1 MQRNLHALSPP
12 ATSPYLP
19 THAAHASVNSRRIIA
34 AHVLPHTDATSS
46 PCSDCW
52 SEDATSTLV
61 DAWGRRYIELNRG
74 NLRQKDWQ
82 EVADAVNARHGHVK
96 KARRTDVQCKNLPGL
111 SFPLGC
117 PNRTHLVRK
126 EAFLGFSAISLPLPY
141 WKTPSPAAPSASVG
155 ALPQKR
161 PMPAVD
167 DSYFRRNYSAVA
179 AAAAAEAVD
188 EDEDEE
194 EEEEE
199 SRWSAERS
207 GDVDGMRQLARAIE
221 RFGEIYE
228 KVEAEKQKQMFEL
241 EKQRMQ
247 FAKDVEFQRMKMF
260 MDTQVQLEKIK
271 RAKRSGLNVLSVV
284 VQLLSTSGGSQ
295 DAVQSLHRVWLAM
308 IFIQN
313 FANLLVLY
321 PDSEA
326 VNNFSLLYNSGG
338 LTPWWLHKL

>member
-1 MQRNLHALSPP
+1 MFSLTP
-12 ATSPYLP
+12 
-19 THAAHASVNSRRIIA
+19 
-34 AHVLPHTDATSS
+34 DATSS
-46 PCSDCW
+46 PCSVFALKPIPILPQTQTHNHISTSISVSPTHLHQRRWVTSPILSPLHRPQRSAPFREDCW

-74 NLRQKDWQ
+74 NSVRRTGRRW
-82 EVADAVNARHGHVK
+82 ADAVNARHGHVK
-96 KARRTDVQCKNLPGL
+96 KARRTDVQCKNRIDTIKKKP
-111 SFPLGC
+111 SSASPPL
-117 PNRTHLVRK
+117 
-126 EAFLGFSAISLPLPY
+126 ALPLPY

-221 RFGEIYE
+221 R
-228 KVEAEKQKQMFEL
+228 
-241 EKQRMQ
+241 
-247 FAKDVEFQRMKMF
+247 MKMF

-271 RAKRSGLNVLSVV
+271 RAKRSGLN
-284 VQLLSTSGGSQ
+284 